1 MGIFIAFLLM
11 IMNFVAL
18 RNLYENYGRLKI
30 TMMIILGILE
40 ILEMKIKLEEEYY
53 DEFDQ
58 PT

>member
-40 ILEMKIKLEEEYY
+40 ILEMKIKLEEKYY